1 MDPLKTLAE
10 LDNAETLN
18 LVQYQTGAID
28 PVEYLRRKAEIREAK
43 RHANLMLYAQM
54 QSEKI
59 EASRQRLTERLFE
72 AQLRSVKNA

>member
-1 MDPLKTLAE
+1 MDPLKTLSE
-10 LDNAETLN
+10 LDNQETIN

-59 EASRQRLTERLFE
+59 EASRQRLAERMM
-72 AQLRSVKNA
+72 K

>member
-1 MDPLKTLAE
+1 MDPLKTLSE
-10 LDNAETLN
+10 LDNAETMN

-43 RHANLMLYAQM
+43 RHANLMLFAWM

-59 EASRQRLTERLFE
+59 EASRQRLAERMM
-72 AQLRSVKNA
+72 R

>member
-1 MDPLKTLAE
+1 MDDPLKTLSE

-18 LVQYQTGAID
+18 LVKYQTSAID

-43 RHANLMLYAQM
+43 RHANLMLFAWM

-59 EASRQRLTERLFE
+59 EASRQRLAERLFE
-72 AQLRSVKNA
+72 AQLKGVK

>member
-1 MDPLKTLAE
+1 MTDPLKTLSE
-10 LDNAETLN
+10 LDNQETIN
-18 LVQYQTGAID
+18 LVKYQTGAID

-59 EASRQRLTERLFE
+59 EASRQRLIERMM
-72 AQLRSVKNA
+72 K